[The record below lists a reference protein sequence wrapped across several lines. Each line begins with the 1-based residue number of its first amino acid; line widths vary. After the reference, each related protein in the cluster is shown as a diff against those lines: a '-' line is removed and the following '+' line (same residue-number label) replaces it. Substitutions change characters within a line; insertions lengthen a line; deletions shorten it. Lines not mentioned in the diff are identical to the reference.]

1 MILCEKIK
9 KPDCFRKTSSIFIGN
24 ILNFDI
30 SDARTEYFILKY
42 TLGRSV
48 HFSVHNFCLYIS
60 HQAILCGT
68 CTILNS
74 IQ

>member
-30 SDARTEYFILKY
+30 SDTKTEYCKTGNDCVILIIA
-42 TLGRSV
+42 
-48 HFSVHNFCLYIS
+48 F
-60 HQAILCGT
+60 
-68 CTILNS
+68 
-74 IQ
+74 

>member
-9 KPDCFRKTSSIFIGN
+9 KTDCFRKTSSIFIRN

-30 SDARTEYFILKY
+30 SDTKTEYFILKY

-48 HFSVHNFCLYIS
+48 HVSSVFVSTFRIKLFHAGHVPY
-60 HQAILCGT
+60 
-68 CTILNS
+68 
-74 IQ
+74 